1 MQGMKIDFIT
11 NSIII
16 TKSFAEAAADINS
29 EEYTSL
35 QLAKMDNPTMRVV
48 LRSTRATGHGNDYK
62 GLTYK
67 YMRKFISV
75 MDSENLINFE
85 KTILHY
91 ESYGYENGTVYK
103 CVRDWFLKYYPDHRK
118 MIAAAA
124 PAPKIETE
132 TVALTESEAA

>member
-11 NSIII
+11 NSIIV
-16 TKSFAEAAADINS
+16 TRSFIEAAADINS

-48 LRSTRATGHGNDYK
+48 LRSTRAGGRESGYK

-75 MDSENLINFE
+75 MDSANLVNFE

-91 ESYGYENGTVYK
+91 ENYGYENGTVYK
-103 CVRDWFLKYYPDHRK
+103 YVREWFLAYYPNHRE

-124 PAPKIETE
+124 PKAAAE
-132 TVALTESEAA
+132 TVNLIEPEAA

>member
-11 NSIII
+11 NSIIV
-16 TKSFAEAAADINS
+16 TRNFVEAAADINS
-29 EEYTSL
+29 EEYTKL

-48 LRSTRATGHGNDYK
+48 LRSTRGAGHKSEYK

-75 MDSENLINFE
+75 MDSENLGNFE

-91 ESYGYENGTVYK
+91 ESYGYENGTVYQYVK
-103 CVRDWFLKYYPDHRK
+103 EWFLKYYPRHK
-118 MIAAAA
+118 EMIAEAA
-124 PAPKIETE
+124 PKRE
-132 TVALTESEAA
+132 TVTECLTEPEAA

>member
-11 NSIII
+11 NSIIV
-16 TKSFAEAAADINS
+16 TRTFAEAAADINS

-35 QLAKMDNPTMRVV
+35 QLAKMDNPAMRVV
-48 LRSTRATGHGNDYK
+48 LRSTRAVGRESVIK
-62 GLTYK
+62 GLTYN
-67 YMRKFISV
+67 YMRKFIST

-85 KTILHY
+85 KTKLYY

-103 CVRDWFLKYYPDHRK
+103 YMREWFVRYYPKHRE

-124 PAPKIETE
+124 PKSIAETDN
-132 TVALTESEAA
+132 LTEPEAA

>member
-11 NSIII
+11 NSIIV
-16 TKSFAEAAADINS
+16 TRSFIEAAADINS

-35 QLAKMDNPTMRVV
+35 QLAKTDNPSMRVV
-48 LRSTRATGHGNDYK
+48 LRSTRAGGHGSDYK

-91 ESYGYENGTVYK
+91 ESYGYENATVYK
-103 CVRDWFLKYYPDHRK
+103 YVRDWFLAYYPSHRE
-118 MIAAAA
+118 MIAEAA
-124 PAPKIETE
+124 PKRMSET
-132 TVALTESEAA
+132 ANLTKPEAA

>member
-11 NSIII
+11 NSIIV

-35 QLAKMDNPTMRVV
+35 QLAKKDNPAMRVV
-48 LRSTRATGHGNDYK
+48 LRSTRAAGHESDYK

-75 MDSENLINFE
+75 MDSANLVNFE

-103 CVRDWFLKYYPDHRK
+103 YMREWFLTYYPNHK
-118 MIAAAA
+118 EMITAT
-124 PAPKIETE
+124 APKIATI
-132 TVALTESEAA
+132 TNNLTGSEAA

>member
-11 NSIII
+11 NSIIV
-16 TKSFAEAAADINS
+16 TKSFAEAASDINS

-35 QLAKMDNPTMRVV
+35 QLAKKDNPAMRVV
-48 LRSTRATGHGNDYK
+48 LRNTRTAGHESDYK

-67 YMRKFISV
+67 YMRKYISV
-75 MDSENLINFE
+75 MDSVNLVNFE

-103 CVRDWFLKYYPDHRK
+103 YVREWFLTYYPDHRE

-124 PAPKIETE
+124 PKIATE
-132 TVALTESEAA
+132 TVALIEPEAA

>member
-11 NSIII
+11 NSIIV

-35 QLAKMDNPTMRVV
+35 QLAKKDNPTMRVV
-48 LRSTRATGHGNDYK
+48 LRSTRAGGHESDYK

-75 MDSENLINFE
+75 MDSVNLVNFE

-91 ESYGYENGTVYK
+91 ESYGYENGTIYK
-103 CVRDWFLKYYPDHRK
+103 YVREWFLTYYPEHRE

-124 PAPKIETE
+124 PKITAE
-132 TVALTESEAA
+132 TVNFTGSEAA